1 MTTSYI
7 YTLINP
13 KNDQVFYV
21 GCTKNP
27 ERRFR
32 QHTSNKYSKTKKDKY
47 ISEMGCAFV
56 MTIVQIVVEPE
67 TLPKYETTT
76 IARQA
81 EYALFKKL
89 NEMGCNLTNSNK
101 SFSEY
106 LDRVAIPKF
115 KNKIFT
121 SDVTISN
128 VKIIV
133 DRYYRH
139 ANILC
144 NCLK

>member
-7 YTLINP
+7 YTLTNP

-27 ERRFR
+27 ELRFK
-32 QHTSNKYSKTKKDKY
+32 QHTLNKYLKTKKDKY
-47 ISEMGCAFV
+47 ISEMGCTLV
-56 MTIVQIVVEPE
+56 MTIVQIVREPE
-67 TLPKYETTT
+67 TLPKYETTAV
-76 IARQA
+76 ARQA

-89 NEMGCNLTNSNK
+89 TEMGCNLTNSNK

-106 LDRVAIPKF
+106 LNRVVLPKF

-121 SDVTISN
+121 SNVTISS

-133 DRYYRH
+133 DRYYKH
-139 ANILC
+139 SNLE
-144 NCLK
+144 LKTA